1 MDIIGSDETLK
12 GDTFGGIVVAAVK
25 ANDKVRKLLVALGV
39 RDSKELSDKKILLLA
54 PQIEKIAQH
63 HVKNVY
69 PKTYNLVSDN
79 QTALLNA
86 LHRECFIA
94 LKPGKHV
101 VDKYPGCTVGDIIV
115 EKAESK
121 YPEVAAASI
130 LARAYALKQL
140 AELSKRAGFVVPK
153 GSTHVADSLKQLK
166 EKGLPPDEFVKLHFK
181 NVQEFFMT

>member
-1 MDIIGSDETLK
+1 MHIIGSDEALK

-25 ANDKVRKLLVALGV
+25 ADEKVRAKLVALGV
-39 RDSKELSDKKILLLA
+39 RDSKTITDKKVLQLA
-54 PQIEKIAQH
+54 PQIEKIALH
-63 HVKNVY
+63 HIKNVF
-69 PKTYNLVSDN
+69 PKTYNLVVDN
-79 QTALLNA
+79 QTVLLNA

-94 LKPGKHV
+94 LKPGKHI

-140 AELSKRAGFVVPK
+140 AELSKRAGFTIPK
-153 GSTHVADSLKQLK
+153 GSTHVATGLKNLK
-166 EKGLPPDEFVKLHFK
+166 EKGLPADEFVKIKFK
-181 NVQEFFMT
+181 NVQAFFG